1 MGKLHMPLKII
12 IVWVLAVFFLGDSI
26 LRSLRSNF
34 NFGLLLVYLITGGLW
49 IYGLFYRPIDA
60 FCAAGAGRVLKILFF
75 CGIGVLAA
83 LVAFVVASGYAQQP
97 TGGERAIIV
106 LGAGLR
112 RDTPSDLLRRRLD
125 AAFDAWS
132 RDRQA
137 LVVVTGG
144 QGRGET
150 IPEGVAMARYLQ
162 QKGVPES
169 QILVEQKSTSTEENL
184 LFARELLAARGVDAG
199 QPVAVVSN
207 AFHCYRARGYA
218 RLVGFEEVRS
228 VPASIGANSVLPCY
242 LREAFAVLYYWVFKS
257 SRAGWMARFVGTL

>member
-49 IYGLFYRPIDA
+49 VYGLFYRPIDA

-112 RDTPSDLLRRRLD
+112 KDTPSDLLRRRLD

-144 QGRGET
+144 RAEAK
-150 IPEGVAMARYLQ
+150 PFP
-162 QKGVPES
+162 KGWPWRATYS
-169 QILVEQKSTSTEENL
+169 KR
-184 LFARELLAARGVDAG
+184 ACR
-199 QPVAVVSN
+199 
-207 AFHCYRARGYA
+207 RARSWWNKKAPPPRKTCFLPVSCWLRGA
-218 RLVGFEEVRS
+218 WTR
-228 VPASIGANSVLPCY
+228 AS
-242 LREAFAVLYYWVFKS
+242 RW
-257 SRAGWMARFVGTL
+257 RW

>member
-49 IYGLFYRPIDA
+49 VYGLFYRPIDA

-112 RDTPSDLLRRRLD
+112 KDTPSDLLRRRLD

-207 AFHCYRARGYA
+207 AFPLLPRP
-218 RLVGFEEVRS
+218 RLC
-228 VPASIGANSVLPCY
+228 PAGGL
-242 LREAFAVLYYWVFKS
+242 
-257 SRAGWMARFVGTL
+257 